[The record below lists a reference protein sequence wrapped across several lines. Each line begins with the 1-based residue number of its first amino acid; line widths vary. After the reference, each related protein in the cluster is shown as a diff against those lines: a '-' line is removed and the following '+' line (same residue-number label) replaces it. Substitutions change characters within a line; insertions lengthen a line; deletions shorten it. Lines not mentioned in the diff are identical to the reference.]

1 MGNEPQKRR
10 RKARH
15 QFVPANP
22 DQELYTVDQFCDAER
37 AFKPG
42 GIRWEIFN
50 KSEELEKSGALV
62 RVGKR
67 VLLNRKKYLARLMPV
82 GTA

>member
-1 MGNEPQKRR
+1 MDNELQKKRR

-22 DQELYTVDQFCDAER
+22 DQELYTVDQFCNAER

-67 VLLNRKKYLARLMPV
+67 VLLNRRKYLARL
-82 GTA
+82 